1 MVSIR
6 YSALISYG
14 TCPHCASSLSAL
26 FDLWG
31 PFYACEDCGYEFDPL
46 ELEPKHLQSLGQPA
60 FAASSWLDRDNGSD
74 GTRMVWQASGEVYA
88 LPLSR

>member
-6 YSALISYG
+6 YSALIFSG
-14 TCPHCASSLSAL
+14 TCPHCDSPLFEL

-46 ELEPKHLQSLGQPA
+46 ELEPKHLQPLGQPA
-60 FAASSWLDRDNGSD
+60 LAGSSWLDRDNGSD
-74 GTRMVWQASGEVYA
+74 GTRMAWQASGEVYA
-88 LPLSR
+88 SPLSR

>member
-6 YSALISYG
+6 CSALISHG
-14 TCPHCASSLSAL
+14 TCPHCDSPLFEL

-31 PFYACEDCGYEFDPL
+31 PFYVCEDCGYEFDPS
-46 ELEPKHLQSLGQPA
+46 ELDPKHLQSLGQPA
-60 FAASSWLDRDNGSD
+60 FAGSPWLDRDNGSD
-74 GTRMVWQASGEVYA
+74 GTRMVWQASGGAYA

>member
-6 YSALISYG
+6 YSAPISYG
-14 TCPHCASSLSAL
+14 TCPHCASSLSELA
-26 FDLWG
+26 DLWG

-60 FAASSWLDRDNGSD
+60 FAASPRLDRDNGSD
-74 GTRMVWQASGEVYA
+74 ATRMVWRASGELYA
-88 LPLSR
+88 LPVSR